1 MPISSST
8 LQGLFTWPE
17 MQKSLV
23 PVLFGRPMPANQ
35 AAPRR
40 RMVGATRDRLDVVHR
55 RRAAIEA
62 GAGRERRL
70 QPRHALLALEA
81 FEQRGLLAAD
91 IGAGAAMDVEIEV
104 PARAAGV
111 LAQQAGVVGLAGSLR
126 SEFCASL

>member
-35 AAPRR
+35 LGPAAQDGRR
-40 RMVGATRDRLDVVHR
+40 DGDRFDVVHR
-55 RRAAIEA
+55 RRAAVEA

-81 FEQRGLLAAD
+81 LEQRGLLAAD
-91 IGAGAAMDVEIEV
+91 VGAGAAMDIDVEL
-104 PARAAGV
+104 PARAAGI
-111 LAQQAGVVGLAGSLR
+111 LADQARRVGLA
-126 SEFCASL
+126 